1 MEKRFILWFQ
11 EIDRHKDLALVGGK
25 TANLAEMAKH
35 LKVPPGFCLTV
46 HAYREA
52 LKKWGIEEEI
62 AVLLK
67 ETKSEDIAAL
77 EAVSSQIAGLFFRY
91 PLPPQIEEALLSA
104 YYRLGG
110 GNSEIKVA
118 VRSSATAEDLPE
130 ASFAGQQESFL
141 NVSGKEELLAAV
153 RRCWASLWTARA
165 IHYRQRRGFDPNQ
178 VYMAVIVQEM
188 LPAEVAGVMFTANPV
203 SNSRQEILIE
213 AVRGLGEALVSGQ
226 VTGDS
231 YVVAKE
237 GVRIKSKRI
246 SDERYG
252 QLLPDEVIRELAL
265 TGIKIEQYY
274 EDYQDVEWAYY
285 KGELYYLQTRPI
297 TTLADEEP
305 YSFDWDKLTFI
316 QREILNHAF
325 ERYPD
330 PIYPID
336 SVIVKITYSAYFKAM
351 EEYGYFVPDM
361 DWTRVEKGHFPDFFA
376 PPRIRPGFRM
386 IAFLPFKLWRALK
399 TSPSREWAE
408 ERVYL
413 LDILRKL
420 AQREVDTLPYDIV
433 YSYLNEALNQYHY
446 FIVLRYRF
454 FVRNQLPSFVLRF
467 LLRLLFGAEGE
478 DIRNDLLAGIDC
490 ITTEIN
496 AALWELARRV
506 EASPRL
512 REYFLR
518 GDFTDFRRLL
528 QEDEEGRRFLLALD
542 EFLAAYGARETSMG
556 LGGIASVTWED
567 SPEVVLGMIR
577 GMIVEGLEEYLRR
590 EEKRRE
596 RVKKAEKRLWERLSQ
611 GWCRLLPRSFMEALI
626 RHSKDFNAFRENS
639 HYDVTLA
646 MKVFKKLFTELGR
659 RFARTGIIEKP
670 EDIFYLTYYDI
681 KDIMLIL
688 DQKHKK
694 LNEREVWE
702 KIERRREEL
711 QKRTVR
717 WRNRWL
723 TQEEEGEVLK
733 GIAASQ
739 GIATGPARVI
749 TRAEDFCRLQPGDI
763 LVAPYTN
770 PAWTPLFTVAAA
782 VVVDTGGAASHAA
795 IIAREYGIPAVMGTR
810 RATSWVT
817 DGEVITVDGY
827 GGVVRREKGLRK

>member
-1 MEKRFILWFQ
+1 MEKKFILWFQ
-11 EIDRHKDLALVGGK
+11 EIDRRKDLALVGGK
-25 TANLAEMAKH
+25 TANLAEMARH
-35 LKVPPGFCLTV
+35 LKVPPGFCLTA

-52 LKKWGIEEEI
+52 LKEWGMEEEI
-62 AVLLK
+62 AALLK
-67 ETKSEDIAAL
+67 ESNSEDIAAL
-77 EAVSSQIAGLFFRY
+77 EAVSSQITGLFFRY

-104 YYRLGG
+104 YRRLGG
-110 GNSEIKVA
+110 GNLEIKVA

-141 NVSGKEELLAAV
+141 NVSGREELLAAV

-178 VYMAVIVQEM
+178 VYIAVIVQEM

-246 SDERYG
+246 SDEGYG

-376 PPRIRPGFRM
+376 PPRIRPGFKM

-433 YSYLNEALNQYHY
+433 YGYLNEALNQYHY

-478 DIRNDLLAGIDC
+478 EIRNDLLAGIDC

-496 AALWELARRV
+496 AALWELARLV

-512 REYFLR
+512 KEYFLR

-528 QEDEEGRRFLLALD
+528 QKDEEGRRFLLALD

-577 GMIVEGLEEYLRR
+577 GMTVEGLGEYLRR

-596 RVKKAEKRLWERLSQ
+596 RVKKAEKRLGERLSQ
-611 GWCRLLPRSFMEALI
+611 GWCRLLPRSFMEALL

-694 LNEREVWE
+694 LNGREVRE

-749 TRAEDFCRLQPGDI
+749 TRAEDFGRLQPGDI

-817 DGEVITVDGY
+817 DGEIITVDGY
-827 GGVVRREKGLRK
+827 AGVVRREKGSR